1 MKLRFTLQVCVGNRP
16 DGMDANASV
25 RRWLSRILCV
35 ALGLRV
41 VVALGL
47 QWHLSRQD
55 PPPVCLIPGDA
66 EGYWDLAGDLAEG
79 HDYSVYTPPRRV
91 LRMPGFPALLAL
103 PRAIFGD
110 ELLPVR
116 LLLAGVGAAACW
128 GVFALGRE
136 LFDPITGLI
145 AAALAAVSPM
155 FIGFSPL
162 LLSETT
168 FTLALL
174 LSLIAGA
181 RLVRT
186 NISSGKGSWRWGLST
201 GLASALACYVRPSWL
216 LAVPAFG
223 VLLIATSPRRSRAVA
238 DVAVLHA
245 ALFLALL
252 PWGLRNRQVTG
263 HFVLTTLWM
272 GPSLYDGLR
281 PDAQGDSDMSF
292 YDRDNLLARGLS
304 EYEVDRHYRTLAW
317 QLARDNPGRV
327 LELAVVK
334 LWRYG
339 KPWPNADQFGGLLP
353 AIVLAAFTI
362 PMLAL
367 ALVGMRVGWAVP
379 TSLLPSPSH
388 GSTAGIDWWA
398 QPALRLW
405 RLAFT
410 AGPILYFAAVHAVF
424 VSSLR
429 YRLPAEYPLLI
440 LSAVGLQ
447 ALLAT
452 RRAGDVSPRIP
463 PGEEA

>member
-1 MKLRFTLQVCVGNRP
+1 
-16 DGMDANASV
+16 MDANASV
-25 RRWLSRILCV
+25 RRWLSRILCAALV
-35 ALGLRV
+35 LRVALALGLDWR
-41 VVALGL
+41 
-47 QWHLSRQD
+47 LSRQV

-66 EGYWDLAGDLAEG
+66 EGYWDLAGDIAAGRE
-79 HDYSVYTPPRRV
+79 YAVYTPPRRV

-116 LLLAGVGAAACW
+116 LLLAGVGTAACW

-145 AAALAAVSPM
+145 SAALAAVSPT

-168 FTLALL
+168 FALALL

-181 RLVRT
+181 RLVRLNFSAENGT
-186 NISSGKGSWRWGLST
+186 WLWGLWT

-216 LAVPAFG
+216 LAAPAFG
-223 VLLIATSPRRSRAVA
+223 LLLIATSPRRSRAVA

-263 HFVLTTLWM
+263 HFVVTTLWM

-281 PDAQGDSDMSF
+281 PDAQGDSDMTF

-304 EYEVDRHYRTLAW
+304 EYEVDRHYRSLAW
-317 QLARDNPGRV
+317 RFARDNPARA
-327 LELAVVK
+327 LELAAIK
-334 LWRYG
+334 LWRYW
-339 KPWPNADQFGGLLP
+339 KPWPNAKQFGGTLS

-362 PMLAL
+362 PVFVLAL
-367 ALVGMRVGWAVP
+367 LGARVGWAVP
-379 TSLLPSPSH
+379 TTLLPSPSK
-388 GSTAGIDWWA
+388 GRTAGIDWWA
-398 QPALRLW
+398 QPTLRLW
-405 RLAFT
+405 RLVLT
-410 AGPILYFAAVHAVF
+410 AGPMLYIAALHSIF

-429 YRLPAEYPLLI
+429 YRLPAEYPLLV
-440 LSAVGLQ
+440 LSAVGLHVLF
-447 ALLAT
+447 AA
-452 RRAGDVSPRIP
+452 RRAGDVRPRTSS
-463 PGEEA
+463 GREA